1 MDASEIKRLI
11 EAFYNGETSADEEQI
26 LFDYFNSTDVAED
39 LTDEKNIFLQMHE
52 KDNIHI
58 PASLESRLDNLIDEL
73 AHKEE
78 LKKQSKLKHLWIQ
91 AGSIAAGIVLL
102 IFAGIHFT
110 GEQNNVKPALSSHNI
125 ELDDQQKIEEAQK
138 ALILLSSNFNKGMS
152 QVSMVSTNLDKAN
165 EILDRTFNR
174 KNDKEL

>member
-1 MDASEIKRLI
+1 MDTSEIKRLI

-39 LTDEKNIFLQMHE
+39 LTGEKNIFLQMNE
-52 KDNIHI
+52 KDNIYV
-58 PASLESRLDNLIDEL
+58 PATLESRLDNLIDEL
-73 AHKEE
+73 VHKEE
-78 LKKQSKLKHLWIQ
+78 LEKQSKKKYLWIQ
-91 AGSIAAGIVLL
+91 AGSIAAGIALL

-110 GEQNNVKPALSSHNI
+110 GGQNNVKPTLANNV

-138 ALILLSSNFNKGMS
+138 ALILLSSNFNKGMN